1 MSSLDI
7 YGQVGANKPLII
19 SNIRT
24 FVDSGGGLL
33 IRFEGL
39 MRSPILC
46 GITVRK
52 DPPASKFA
60 VWLLISVLSAYLFWL
75 KT

>member
-1 MSSLDI
+1 MTSLDI
-7 YGQVGANKPLII
+7 YGQVGANKPLVI

-24 FVDSGGGLL
+24 FVDSDEGLL

-39 MRSPILC
+39 MGSPIVC

-52 DPPASKFA
+52 DSLESKFI
-60 VWLLISVLSAYLFWL
+60 VWQRISVLFAYLFCL
-75 KT
+75 ST